1 MIKFK
6 LSILSAA
13 LCFAAS
19 TGAVAA
25 VLSTAD
31 FKAAKGEISAVYK
44 ADKAAC
50 NALSGNAGD
59 VCKEEAKGKEKVAIA
74 VLEMNQEPTEKHQY
88 DLRMTKANS
97 AYAIA
102 KEKCDDFAG
111 NAKDVCHKEA
121 KSALVAAQADAK
133 VAEKTADANAT
144 ANKKSADANA
154 TANKKSADANATAR
168 AKTTEVRR
176 DAATDK
182 RNADYA
188 VAKEKCD
195 ALAGDAKA
203 GCVKNAKA
211 LYGQS

>member
-6 LSILSAA
+6 LSVLSAA
-13 LCFAAS
+13 LCFVASSGVMAA
-19 TGAVAA
+19 A
-25 VLSTAD
+25 LSKAD

-74 VLEMNQEPTEKHQY
+74 ELEMNQEPTEKHQY
-88 DLRMTKANS
+88 DLRMTKANA
-97 AYAIA
+97 AYAVA

-121 KSALVAAQADAK
+121 KSALVAAKADAK
-133 VAEKTADANAT
+133 VAEKTAEA
-144 ANKKSADANA
+144 SA

-195 ALAGDAKA
+195 AMAGDAKA
-203 GCVKNAKA
+203 GCIKNAKA

>member
-6 LSILSAA
+6 LSVLSAA
-13 LCFAAS
+13 LCFVASSGVMAA
-19 TGAVAA
+19 A
-25 VLSTAD
+25 LSKAD

-74 VLEMNQEPTEKHQY
+74 ELEMNQEPTEKHQY
-88 DLRMTKANS
+88 DLRMTKANA
-97 AYAIA
+97 AYAVA

-111 NAKDVCHKEA
+111 NAKDVCQKEA
-121 KSALVAAQADAK
+121 KSALVAAKADAK
-133 VAEKTADANAT
+133 VAEKTAEA
-144 ANKKSADANA
+144 SA

-203 GCVKNAKA
+203 GCIKNAKA

>member
-6 LSILSAA
+6 LSVLSAA

-19 TGAVAA
+19 SGVMAA
-25 VLSTAD
+25 ALSKAD

-74 VLEMNQEPTEKHQY
+74 ELEMNQEPTEKHQY
-88 DLRMTKANS
+88 DLRMTKANA
-97 AYAIA
+97 AYAVA

-111 NAKDVCHKEA
+111 NAKDVCQKEA
-121 KSALVAAQADAK
+121 KSALVAAKADAK
-133 VAEKTADANAT
+133 VAEKTAEA
-144 ANKKSADANA
+144 SA

-195 ALAGDAKA
+195 AMAGDAKA
-203 GCVKNAKA
+203 GCIKNAKA

>member
-6 LSILSAA
+6 LSVLSAA

-19 TGAVAA
+19 SGVMAA
-25 VLSTAD
+25 ALSKAD

-74 VLEMNQEPTEKHQY
+74 ELEMNQEPTEKHQY
-88 DLRMTKANS
+88 DLRMTKANA
-97 AYAIA
+97 AYAVA

-111 NAKDVCHKEA
+111 NAKDVCNKEA
-121 KSALVAAQADAK
+121 KSALVAAKADAK
-133 VAEKTADANAT
+133 VAEKTAEA
-144 ANKKSADANA
+144 SA

-195 ALAGDAKA
+195 AMAGDAKA
-203 GCVKNAKA
+203 GCIKNAKA

>member
-6 LSILSAA
+6 LSVLSAA

-19 TGAVAA
+19 SGVMAA
-25 VLSTAD
+25 ALSKAD

-74 VLEMNQEPTEKHQY
+74 ELEMNQEPTEKHQY
-88 DLRMTKANS
+88 DLRMTKANA
-97 AYAIA
+97 AYAVA

-111 NAKDVCHKEA
+111 NAKDVCQKEA
-121 KSALVAAQADAK
+121 KSALVAAKADAK
-133 VAEKTADANAT
+133 VAEKTAEA
-144 ANKKSADANA
+144 SA

-176 DAATDK
+176 DAAADK

-203 GCVKNAKA
+203 GCIKNAKA

>member
-6 LSILSAA
+6 LSVLSAA
-13 LCFAAS
+13 LCFVASSGVMAA
-19 TGAVAA
+19 A
-25 VLSTAD
+25 LSKAD

-74 VLEMNQEPTEKHQY
+74 ELEMNQEPTEKHQY
-88 DLRMTKANS
+88 DLRMTKANA
-97 AYAIA
+97 AYAVA

-111 NAKDVCHKEA
+111 NAKDVCQKEA
-121 KSALVAAQADAK
+121 KSALVAAKADAK
-133 VAEKTADANAT
+133 VAEKTAEA
-144 ANKKSADANA
+144 SA

-195 ALAGDAKA
+195 AMAGDAKA
-203 GCVKNAKA
+203 GCIKNAKA